1 MRLDSIGSLVVA
13 LCHVSLA
20 AAKRC
25 GTIPPRPVITPGPYD
40 TGMAMPHSPPR
51 DVNRYCHV
59 SQARGRD
66 RDDAPHILRALQEC
80 NNGGTIVFDKS
91 YLIGSPLDLTFL
103 KHVDL
108 VITGSIAFDDSD
120 VYYWQNNSFKYTF
133 QNQSVFWKIGGEDVN
148 VYGDLSLEEG
158 KSVIDGK
165 GEAYWEAVQ
174 NDSSLLRPMLFALDG
189 MKGATMSN
197 LRMRNPPNWF
207 NIIANSSDII
217 ISNMDLRAKSL
228 KGTKIANSDGWD
240 TYKSDRVVIQDSYI
254 NNSDDCVSFKPNST
268 NVVIQN
274 LECIGSHGISIGSIG
289 QYPNETDIIE
299 NLYIYNI
306 SMTNASDFAR
316 IKVWPGIE
324 TDFQTHLA
332 GGGGTGYVRNVTYDL
347 LHSINN
353 DRAITITQCYG
364 QSNET
369 LCNEYPANLTI
380 EDVTMKNIYGTT
392 SAKLDPEAGTLV
404 CSAPDRCSNIRV
416 ENITVTVPS
425 GEPPIYECRNMDN
438 SLLQLTCIEEPADED
453 RDTSQG

>member
-1 MRLDSIGSLVVA
+1 MWLNSIGSLVIT
-13 LCHVSLA
+13 LGLVSSVIA
-20 AAKRC
+20 GRH
-25 GTIPPRPVITPGPYD
+25 GEIPSRPDVIPGPYD
-40 TGMAMPHSPPR
+40 AGGAMPPSPPR
-51 DVNRYCHV
+51 DKDRYCHV
-59 SQARGRD
+59 DQGLD
-66 RDDAPHILRALQEC
+66 EYRDDAPHILQALQEC
-80 NNGGTIVFDKS
+80 NDGGTVVFDKS

-108 VITGSIAFDDSD
+108 VITGDIAFDDSD

-133 QNQSVFWKIGGEDVN
+133 QNQSVFWKLGGEDVN
-148 VYGDLSLEEG
+148 IYGDLTLEDS

-165 GEAYWEAVQ
+165 GEAYWEALQ
-174 NDSSLLRPMLFALDG
+174 NDTALLRPMLFALDG

-217 ISNMDLRAKSL
+217 ISNMDLRAESL
-228 KGTKIANSDGWD
+228 KGTKISNSDGWD
-240 TYKSDRVVIQDSYI
+240 TYRSNRVVIQDSFI
-254 NNSDDCVSFKPNST
+254 DNSDDCVSFKPNST
-268 NVVIQN
+268 NVVVQN

-324 TDFQTHLA
+324 TNFQTHLA

-369 LCNEYPANLTI
+369 LCNEFPANLTI

-404 CSAPDRCSNIRV
+404 CSAPDRCNGIRV

-425 GEPPIYECRNMDN
+425 EESPVYECRNMDD
-438 SLLQLTCIEEPADED
+438 SLLELTCITDSDED
-453 RDTSQG
+453 RDTFQG

>member
-1 MRLDSIGSLVVA
+1 MRLNFIS
-13 LCHVSLA
+13 SLA
-20 AAKRC
+20 AALAQFSLAFATGHAK
-25 GTIPPRPVITPGPYD
+25 IPSRPDVVPSPYNA
-40 TGMAMPHSPPR
+40 GRAMPPSTPR
-51 DVNRYCHV
+51 DKHRYCHV
-59 SQARGRD
+59 KQGCHEK
-66 RDDAPHILRALQEC
+66 RDDAPHILEALQEC
-80 NNGGTIVFDKS
+80 NNGGTVVFDKS
-91 YLIGSPLDLTFL
+91 YLIGSPLDLRFL
-103 KHVDL
+103 KHVDI
-108 VITGSIAFDDSD
+108 VITGDIAFDDSD

-133 QNQSVFWKIGGEDVN
+133 QNQSTFWKLGGEDVHI
-148 VYGDLSLEEG
+148 YGDLALEEG
-158 KSVIDGK
+158 KSVIDGR

-174 NDSSLLRPMLFALDG
+174 TDTALLRPILLALDG

-217 ISNMDLRAKSL
+217 ISDMDLRAESL
-228 KGTKIANSDGWD
+228 NGTKIPNSDGWD
-240 TYKSDRVVIQDSYI
+240 TYRSDHVVIQDSYI
-254 NNSDDCVSFKPNST
+254 HNTDDCVSFKPNST
-268 NVVIQN
+268 NVVVQN
-274 LECIGSHGISIGSIG
+274 LECIGSHGISVGSIG
-289 QYPNETDIIE
+289 QYPNETDIVE

-324 TDFQTHLA
+324 TNFQTNLA

-380 EDVTMKNIYGTT
+380 DDVTMKNIYGTT
-392 SAKLDPEAGTLV
+392 SAKFDPEAGTLV
-404 CSAPDRCSNIRV
+404 CSAPDRCKNIRV
-416 ENITVTVPS
+416 QNITVAVPS
-425 GEPPIYECRNMDN
+425 GRPPVYECRNMEND
-438 SLLQLTCIEEPADED
+438 LLQLTCVSEPDED